1 MAVDDTNWRL
11 LAGDN
16 TMVVCS
22 WSGSSSSCR
31 GLPVFGIPRL
41 SVFEDA
47 VQCILCSRTAM
58 CLRIPMMT
66 QTSES
71 DRQIKRGQLIFLP
84 VASERIYKI
93 K

>member
-1 MAVDDTNWRL
+1 MTRTGASWPEITRWSFVLGPDPL
-11 LAGDN
+11 LL
-16 TMVVCS
+16 V
-22 WSGSSSSCR
+22 
-31 GLPVFGIPRL
+31 PVFGIPRL